1 MLQYLRPSVLNSPIT
16 QRRTCLIACHVSG
29 LTPLSWVYWCKT
41 SWGLRTRNLQQHAI
55 VIDTSTEPHM
65 RVTRPR
71 IVPEGFR
78 ISCDSGLRS
87 SNSISAE
94 FSGFTVDRQQP
105 PISVPRHTMATK
117 ITFNRSQTRTSMATL
132 ELVFTISPLQNTS
145 IWLCGVACC
154 TSLTKKQLRQPR
166 QKDRLIFLLC
176 HNTFLL

>member
-1 MLQYLRPSVLNSPIT
+1 MFDRLPCIKPDPTILGVLVQNVLGFEDAEPATTRYRYRYL
-16 QRRTCLIACHVSG
+16 
-29 LTPLSWVYWCKT
+29 
-41 SWGLRTRNLQQHAI
+41 
-55 VIDTSTEPHM
+55 HM

-117 ITFNRSQTRTSMATL
+117 ITFNRSQTRTRSDNSKSMATL
-132 ELVFTISPLQNTS
+132 EPELTSPLKNTS
-145 IWLCGVACC
+145 IWLCGVACR

-176 HNTFLL
+176 RNTFLL